1 MKKLT
6 PQEIV
11 KRSGF
16 AQSIGQKWEHLYA
29 LLQETTKKNTHRIFR
44 TENTLFWME
53 LYKDGVAKVN
63 ILSAESDDVLDKRL
77 MEFVQAI
84 KKSGYKAVM
93 FISDNLE
100 EIKQLS
106 QKIPLRANEIKVNNK
121 TSYRVYIDVQGYQH
135 QGQQ

>member
-1 MKKLT
+1 
-6 PQEIV
+6 
-11 KRSGF
+11 
-16 AQSIGQKWEHLYA
+16 
-29 LLQETTKKNTHRIFR
+29 
-44 TENTLFWME
+44 
-53 LYKDGVAKVN
+53 
-63 ILSAESDDVLDKRL
+63 